1 MRGGFRVAPIPMK
14 FKFIGNGQSDPEA
27 VTLFGHRFP
36 LGEPVEVKD
45 AFLIGKLRHNNHFA
59 EVRRVSRKSNDQE

>member
-1 MRGGFRVAPIPMK
+1 MK

-27 VTLFGHRFP
+27 VTLFSHRFP

-45 AFLIGKLRHNNHFA
+45 AFLISKLRGNNHFA
-59 EVRRVSRKSNDQE
+59 EVRRVSRKSTDQE